1 MSFTKSRLELESEGY
16 ILSKTLTALLTR
28 WENEIITPRL
38 TEEIK
43 EYIRGT
49 NQIRKSDDI
58 ELGYI
63 YNDKLSY
70 GSRLELAVFIRPH
83 DSPRKVLRP
92 HTPILTRDTN
102 AEHIA
107 STIEKNAIDR
117 GEEIYKKLKED
128 NMENN
133 GIELKPHPAPNTKNS
148 NNISDVLSRMHE
160 ERNSL
165 LERLERLVVFIN
177 GATRFKDLPK
187 KDQTLLKKQFKAMV
201 EYYNIL
207 NERFECFRARKIDIG
222 YLRLPLVKLVIAD

>member
-1 MSFTKSRLELESEGY
+1 MSFTKSKLELESEGF

-28 WENEIITPRL
+28 WENEIITPGL

-43 EYIRGT
+43 EYIRNT
-49 NQIRKSDDI
+49 NQIRKTDEI
-58 ELGYI
+58 ELGYV
-63 YNDKLSY
+63 YNSA
-70 GSRLELAVFIRPH
+70 RLELAVFVRPH
-83 DSPRKVLRP
+83 DSPRKVLKC
-92 HTPILTRDTN
+92 HTPILKKDTKPFMC
-102 AEHIA
+102 A
-107 STIEKNAIDR
+107 IERNAIDR
-117 GEEIYKKLKED
+117 GEELHKKLNEN

-133 GIELKPHPAPNTKNS
+133 GIELKPHPAPNTMNS
-148 NNISDVLSRMHE
+148 SNISDVLSRMHE

-187 KDQTLLKKQFKAMV
+187 KDQALLKKQFKAMV

-207 NERFECFRARKIDIG
+207 NERLESFRARKIDIG

>member
-1 MSFTKSRLELESEGY
+1 MSFTKSKLELESEGF

-28 WENEIITPRL
+28 WENEIITPGL

-43 EYIRGT
+43 EYIKNT
-49 NQIRKSDDI
+49 NQVRKTDEI
-58 ELGYI
+58 ELGYV
-63 YNDKLSY
+63 YNDRLSY
-70 GSRLELAVFIRPH
+70 GARLELAVFIRPH
-83 DSPRKVLRP
+83 DSPRKVLKC
-92 HTPILTRDTN
+92 HTPILKKDT
-102 AEHIA
+102 EHSMCA
-107 STIEKNAIDR
+107 IEKNAIDR
-117 GEEIYKKLKED
+117 GEELYKKLKES
-128 NMENN
+128 NMEKN
-133 GIELKPHPAPNTKNS
+133 GIELKPHPAPNTMNS

-187 KDQTLLKKQFKAMV
+187 KDQALLKKQFKAMV

-207 NERFECFRARKIDIG
+207 NERFESFRARKIDIG

>member
-49 NQIRKSDDI
+49 NQIRKTDDI

-63 YNDKLSY
+63 YNKLSY
-70 GSRLELAVFIRPH
+70 GSRLELGVFIKAH
-83 DSPRKVLRP
+83 DSPRKILRC
-92 HTPILTRDTN
+92 HAPILKKDTDMGHSVC
-102 AEHIA
+102 A
-107 STIEKNAIDR
+107 IERNAIDR
-117 GEEIYKKLKED
+117 GEELHKKLKED
-128 NMENN
+128 NVENN

-187 KDQTLLKKQFKAMV
+187 KDQILLKKQFKAMV
-201 EYYNIL
+201 EYYSIL
-207 NERFECFRARKIDIG
+207 NERFESFRARKIDIG